1 MTSDPRTWQL
11 EGSAAELYER
21 YLVPAVTLP
30 WAEDLVDRVGPA
42 LGDRVLDVACG
53 TGVVTR
59 VAAARVGSAGRVVG
73 LDVNRGM
80 LDVARANPRVQ
91 DGASIEW
98 VEGSATVLPF
108 ADAEFDI
115 VLCQL
120 GLQFFEDRLGALQE
134 MRRVLCEAG
143 RSGLSVFTA
152 IDRNPA
158 ALALADALDRHLS
171 EDASLAKR
179 SEHSLPDADELREL
193 CAVAGFVDVG
203 IETVRRF
210 LSFSSPEEWVRIQFV
225 ATPLGSLLVGRE
237 PPEQQ
242 RVLDRVSADVRDAL
256 APFVRDAAFTFTQ
269 EVHVALA
276 TA

>member
-1 MTSDPRTWQL
+1 
-11 EGSAAELYER
+11 
-21 YLVPAVTLP
+21 
-30 WAEDLVDRVGPA
+30 
-42 LGDRVLDVACG
+42 
-53 TGVVTR
+53 
-59 VAAARVGSAGRVVG
+59 
-73 LDVNRGM
+73 M

-152 IDRNPA
+152 IGRNPA

-242 RVLDRVSADVRDAL
+242 RVLDRVGADVRDAL